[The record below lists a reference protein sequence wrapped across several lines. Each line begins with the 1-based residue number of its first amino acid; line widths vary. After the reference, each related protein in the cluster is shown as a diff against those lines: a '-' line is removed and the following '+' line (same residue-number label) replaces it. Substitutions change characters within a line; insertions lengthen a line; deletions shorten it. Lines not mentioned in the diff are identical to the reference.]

1 MDYQC
6 KPLKNG
12 RSYKVTVPGSKSIT
26 NRALLLG
33 ALAEGKTLVRGVL
46 FSEDSRVFMKA
57 LEEIG
62 FSVKI
67 DEEKKEVEIEG
78 LGGRVPA
85 GPERNVYVGSAGTA
99 ARFLT
104 AMLAL
109 SGEHFLVE
117 SSEQMKARPMEPL
130 LRALEALGVTFEYL
144 EKPYAFPFRICGRE
158 ENGVREVDLN
168 IDASSQFLSALLLS
182 GVMCNEGLQI
192 HLTGT
197 RDARS

>member
-26 NRALLLG
+26 NRTLLLG

-67 DEEKKEVEIEG
+67 DEEKCFHKG
-78 LGGRVPA
+78 
-85 GPERNVYVGSAGTA
+85 
-99 ARFLT
+99 
-104 AMLAL
+104 
-109 SGEHFLVE
+109 
-117 SSEQMKARPMEPL
+117 
-130 LRALEALGVTFEYL
+130 
-144 EKPYAFPFRICGRE
+144 
-158 ENGVREVDLN
+158 
-168 IDASSQFLSALLLS
+168 
-182 GVMCNEGLQI
+182 
-192 HLTGT
+192 
-197 RDARS
+197 

>member
-158 ENGVREVDLN
+158 ENGVREVD
-168 IDASSQFLSALLLS
+168 
-182 GVMCNEGLQI
+182 
-192 HLTGT
+192 
-197 RDARS
+197 

>member
-33 ALAEGKTLVRGVL
+33 ALGRRGKDVSAGECF

-182 GVMCNEGLQI
+182 E
-192 HLTGT
+192 
-197 RDARS
+197 

>member
-6 KPLKNG
+6 KPLKKG
-12 RSYKVTVPGSKSIT
+12 RSYEVTVPGSKSIT

-33 ALAEGKTLVRGVL
+33 ALAEGRTLVRGVL

-67 DEEKKEVEIEG
+67 EEEKKEVEIEG
-78 LGGRVPA
+78 LGGCVPT
-85 GPERNVYVGSAGTA
+85 GPERRIYVGSAGTA

-130 LRALEALGVTFEYL
+130 LRAA
-144 EKPYAFPFRICGRE
+144 R
-158 ENGVREVDLN
+158 
-168 IDASSQFLSALLLS
+168 
-182 GVMCNEGLQI
+182 
-192 HLTGT
+192 GT
-197 RDARS
+197 WSDV